1 MPTVIICSCNVLS
14 EEQVLETLQR
24 PAEARPRSAGQA
36 YRCLGCAPRCGRCL
50 ETVRAL
56 VAQAHLQN
64 CNVGCP
70 TCPVGESEVAR
81 EAVSDDA
88 APVFLIAAE

>member
-1 MPTVIICSCNVLS
+1 MIICSCNVLS
-14 EEQVLETLQR
+14 EEQVLEILQR
-24 PAEARPRSAGQA
+24 PPEGRPRSAGEA

-56 VAQAHLQN
+56 VAKAHLEN

-70 TCPVGESEVAR
+70 DCPSTEAAQESDAQSPDAESE
-81 EAVSDDA
+81 
-88 APVFLIAAE
+88 PVFLIAAE